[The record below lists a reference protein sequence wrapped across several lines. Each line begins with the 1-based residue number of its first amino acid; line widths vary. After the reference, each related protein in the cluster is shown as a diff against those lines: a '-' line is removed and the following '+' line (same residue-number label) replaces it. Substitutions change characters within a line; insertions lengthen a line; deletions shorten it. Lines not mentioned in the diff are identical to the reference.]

1 MTGSRRRL
9 AGILEEPGL
18 PNEAMAAVAAKTTFD
33 APAAVP
39 SAEPAAPPAAPPASA
54 AATARK
60 RQGAGRT
67 HQFTTRIKPEA
78 AVIMIGDSVARNV
91 PIAEV
96 LEEALADLKAKR
108 ERQAAG
114 QGG

>member
-39 SAEPAAPPAAPPASA
+39 RAEPAAPSASA

-78 AVIMIGDSVARNV
+78 ADIMIGDSVARNV
-91 PIAEV
+91 PIGAV